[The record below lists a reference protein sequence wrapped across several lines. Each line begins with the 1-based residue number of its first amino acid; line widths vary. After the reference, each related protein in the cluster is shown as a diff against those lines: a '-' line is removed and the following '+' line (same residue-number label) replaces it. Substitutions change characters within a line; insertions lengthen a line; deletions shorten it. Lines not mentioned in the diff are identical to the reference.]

1 MADTQALVNQLNE
14 CAEKQDFEGALK
26 LIRTN
31 LAELSKSLSPA
42 GVKDALKK
50 ATKDRLLLSFVDGT
64 EFDPRQLDKA
74 LVAVEKLVS
83 FQQGSRVLNDTWG
96 LGTVRRLDYF
106 YRRITVD
113 FRTRKGHQFSY
124 AAAVDMLVS
133 APEDHILV
141 KQAADPAAFERM
153 LKEQPGE
160 FVKAVLRSYGDMPLA
175 RLEDVCAA
183 NGFVKSVNWKKFWDA
198 ARTELRRDK
207 FVEIPAKRADPI
219 RLKEASED
227 YGDTWLIA
235 FAHETDP
242 KLILAA
248 VREFVAQGKFADAD
262 PEVRAKVGDRLAFA
276 ATAARKVDDALYA
289 RLACQIRELG
299 FENPPAAEMRA
310 YLWERRRYVK
320 AAAALPAREVGAM
333 IGFLAQG
340 DAEAQERLFA
350 AIPELCFTAVSEI
363 VDQFRDV
370 CVKDAEGNPVL
381 DANGKKTY
389 PCRAAVGRLL
399 RDSQAPA
406 TLVTLVVGKIEQF
419 GTFRYE
425 DVDVG
430 GRKVRTLKSYALWD
444 ELPKLT
450 TILTH
455 AIALGEGRR
464 NGETLRMQNMVR
476 RLFADKNWLAKMFQ
490 PLTEAEQV
498 LVFERFQASIAWD
511 PSTHHTIVVRM
522 TRIVPALEAHL
533 VKVEKKRE
541 YARETSFRSYALRK
555 AEYLRLINEEMPE
568 NVRKIEFA
576 KGFGDLS
583 ENAEY
588 QYAKDEQRQLMQKQ
602 TLMQA
607 DLDAVKP
614 SDFASATTDEVMPGV
629 AVVLDTPDGE
639 KTYYILGE
647 WDNDLEKGVI
657 SSKTRLAQNML
668 GKKPGDQFEMP
679 GAEGQIAF
687 GRIKSVE
694 ALPADIV
701 EWMKLPAG
709 MQI

>member
-14 CAEKQDFEGALK
+14 CAQRQDFEGALK
-26 LIRTN
+26 LIRKN
-31 LAELSKSLSPA
+31 LAEISKSLSA
-42 GVKDALKK
+42 VGVKDALKK
-50 ATKDRLLLSFVDGT
+50 TTKDRLLLSFVDGA
-64 EFDPRQLDKA
+64 EFGVKPLDKA

-96 LGTVRRLDYF
+96 LGTVTRLDYF

-113 FRTRKGHQFSY
+113 FKTKRGHQFSY

-141 KQAADPAAFERM
+141 MQASDPAGFERL
-153 LKEQPGE
+153 LKEEPAK
-160 FVKAVLRSYGDMPLA
+160 FIVAVLRSYGDMPVT
-175 RLEDVCAA
+175 RLEDICAA
-183 NGFVKSVNWKKFWDA
+183 NGFVKSVNWKKFWEA
-198 ARTELRRDK
+198 ARVELRKDK
-207 FVEIPAKRADPI
+207 MVEIPAKRADPI
-219 RLKEASED
+219 RLKEATEN
-227 YGDTWLIA
+227 YGDAWMIA

-242 KLILAA
+242 KLILAG
-248 VREFVAQGKFADAD
+248 VREYVAQGRFKSAD
-262 PEVRAKVGDRLAFA
+262 EETRAKVGDRLAFA
-276 ATAARKVDDALYA
+276 VTAARKVDDALYA
-289 RLACQIRELG
+289 RLACQVRELG

-310 YLWERRRYVK
+310 YLWERKRYVK

-333 IGFLAQG
+333 ISFLAQEG
-340 DAEAQERLFA
+340 VEAQEKLFA
-350 AIPELCFTAVSEI
+350 AIPDLCFTAVSE
-363 VDQFRDV
+363 VVAQFKDV
-370 CVKDAEGNPVL
+370 CVKDAEGNPVV
-381 DANGKKTY
+381 DASGARTY
-389 PCRAAVGRLL
+389 PCRQALGTLL
-399 RDSQAPA
+399 RESQAPA
-406 TLVTLVVGKIEQF
+406 TLVTLIVGKIEQF
-419 GTFRYE
+419 GTFRYA
-425 DVDVG
+425 DVDIG
-430 GRKVRTLKSYALWD
+430 GKKVRTLKDYALWA

-464 NGETLRMQNMVR
+464 NGETLRMQNIVR
-476 RLFADKNWLAKMFQ
+476 RLFADKTWLAKMFALLSE
-490 PLTEAEQV
+490 PEQV

-511 PSTHHTIVVRM
+511 PSTHHAIVVRM
-522 TRIVPALEAHL
+522 TRIVPALESHL
-533 VKVEKKRE
+533 VKVEKKKE
-541 YARETSFRSYALRK
+541 YARETSYRSYALRK
-555 AEYLRLINEEMPE
+555 AEYLKLINEDMPE

-607 DLDAVKP
+607 DLEAVKP

-629 AVVLDTPDGE
+629 AVLIDTPDGE

-668 GKKPGDQFEMP
+668 GKKPGDQFELP
-679 GAEGQIAF
+679 GAEGQVAF
-687 GRIKSVE
+687 GRIKTVS
-694 ALPADIV
+694 ALPAEIV
-701 EWMKLPAG
+701 EWMKLPPG